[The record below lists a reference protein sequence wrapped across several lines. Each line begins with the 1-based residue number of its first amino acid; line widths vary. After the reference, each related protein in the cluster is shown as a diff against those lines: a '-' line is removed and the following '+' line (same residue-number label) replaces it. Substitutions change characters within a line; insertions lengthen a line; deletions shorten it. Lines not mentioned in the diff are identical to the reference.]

1 MKRVLVA
8 SLLFAVVVGV
18 MLYFMPQSYSQQI
31 LGVVKNKNAE
41 ITVYCRETTLQSV
54 DLGFGKMISCNA
66 DNFTDVLFKCGK
78 IDGVSASFN
87 GTYDEFVKLQK
98 DLDLKNTETQNLN
111 EVYVVCGRCDNIGGG
126 VIVDGNYVNC
136 QIAYSHGTITVGF
149 PLILGSY

>member
-41 ITVYCRETTLQSV
+41 INVYCRETTLQSV

-78 IDGVSASFN
+78 IDGVARVS
-87 GTYDEFVKLQK
+87 
-98 DLDLKNTETQNLN
+98 TELTTN
-111 EVYVVCGRCDNIGGG
+111 
-126 VIVDGNYVNC
+126 
-136 QIAYSHGTITVGF
+136 S
-149 PLILGSY
+149 